1 MTAVI
6 AWERR
11 VGTLREL
18 IVASDSRLGGGEH
31 WDACA
36 KIFDVGR
43 SDAIIA
49 FAGDTLRAL
58 PLIFQAVATG
68 SSYEGSQLRTLDLPK
83 FAGHLNNVI
92 NEVLS
97 RAVGPA
103 AEDPPDCEFLLCGWS
118 WSLGRFRIYR
128 YFFDASVKRF
138 RYYAFTTAPP
148 GMGGTKATSMFGA
161 IGDAG
166 PKVMAYLARER
177 NIGGRLMEPLEYEP
191 LEALH
196 QLTRDD

>member
-1 MTAVI
+1 M
-6 AWERR
+6 
-11 VGTLREL
+11 
-18 IVASDSRLGGGEH
+18 ASDSRLGGGEH

-92 NEVLS
+92 NE
-97 RAVGPA
+97 
-103 AEDPPDCEFLLCGWS
+103 
-118 WSLGRFRIYR
+118 
-128 YFFDASVKRF
+128 
-138 RYYAFTTAPP
+138 
-148 GMGGTKATSMFGA
+148 
-161 IGDAG
+161 
-166 PKVMAYLARER
+166 
-177 NIGGRLMEPLEYEP
+177 
-191 LEALH
+191 
-196 QLTRDD
+196 